1 MWLLDL
7 MDLVHLLVHLAMA
20 IKSSWQL
27 LVLWVWLVSCSSLCS
42 LSVCRFCMNLFILL
56 IYIFSCSCVAAP
68 PPKTLTK
75 EWQEATNER
84 AKEMNLNPITGMCP
98 HSPEFFNLSNAGFF
112 LFPPSRYLIRRLL
125 RQRFRSSKEIE
136 RSPTLS
142 QVANFFLHKDQ
153 V

>member
-1 MWLLDL
+1 
-7 MDLVHLLVHLAMA
+7 
-20 IKSSWQL
+20 
-27 LVLWVWLVSCSSLCS
+27 
-42 LSVCRFCMNLFILL
+42 MNLFILL

-112 LFPPSRYLIRRLL
+112 LFPLPGI
-125 RQRFRSSKEIE
+125 SSEGYSGKGFV
-136 RSPTLS
+136 
-142 QVANFFLHKDQ
+142 QAKK
-153 V
+153 